1 MRVLRAKLSIPAVL
15 ALGLAAWVSYK
26 GVAAERGAQ
35 RILLETRALRPGVA
49 TAAEVDQLVQR
60 LHGRILFGKC
70 ERGDCVA
77 QVGVQNGRFDSWQLL
92 PPGGFGVTLYVR
104 DHQLKRT
111 IYQQIRGGWAWSRF
125 PTSTVLADVTDVV
138 CGKASRCSSDE
149 RAKFMDGTALYG
161 GTIVITNLTEER
173 RRETALQFN
182 LRCVAFP
189 FSCRSAT
196 DLLPAVWRH
205 GSPWANQRE

>member
-1 MRVLRAKLSIPAVL
+1 LAIPAAL

-26 GVAAERGAQ
+26 GEVAAGKAQ
-35 RILLETRALRPGVA
+35 RILVETRALRPGVA

-77 QVGVQNGRFDSWQLL
+77 QVEAWNGRFDSLQLL
-92 PPGGFGVTLYVR
+92 PPGAFGATLYVR
-104 DHQLKRT
+104 DHLLKRT
-111 IYQQIRGGWAWSRF
+111 IYEEGRGGWPWVRF
-125 PTSTVLADVTDVV
+125 PASTVVAEVTDAV
-138 CGKASRCSSDE
+138 CGNPSGCSSDE
-149 RAKFMDGTALYG
+149 TAKLVDQGTEP
-161 GTIVITNLTEER
+161 ISSVVVITNLTGER
-173 RRETALQFN
+173 KRETALQFN

-196 DLLPAVWRH
+196 DLLPGVWGP
-205 GSPWANQRE
+205 GSPWAAQEK